1 MRDIDDD
8 DMDLELSHDNY
19 AEDYF
24 NDEAGGDETNIS
36 DLDEI
41 EDEDTDLDEIEDE
54 IPVNGKGKKKKK
66 KNSRQEN
73 LSVSQEDIAQ
83 PLDDVTATQETVS
96 QTLDD
101 ATTTQQDVTSQTLDD
116 VTATQETASQTLDDV
131 ATQQDVTSQT
141 LDDVTVPQEDITQ
154 PQEEVSQPSNDMTA
168 TPVADTSNNMMDV
181 IDMVVEHDDY
191 SSYLRPSE
199 LYDADAPV
207 AIDAGQTTQPDTSTP
222 VTPVWQDLSQDL
234 PEQTPQDL
242 HEGVSASL
250 DVNDQPTV
258 KPHTQTAE
266 QDLPPQPPS
275 QQHTTQQQSSYN
287 AEQQAHSDNN
297 TQHVDAAHV
306 VMPDT
311 PDSNSS
317 VVHNEPVSTPTTP
330 PLTASDNMSLSSGN
344 TTQPDTPPSQPIP
357 TVACDNNIT
366 SNSDVNTTDH
376 GTVSG
381 SEYNSEPVPTTTSSQ
396 TQQVQDTPQPQS
408 QADTNV
414 QAVTPQQPDVTE
426 QAITEQIHADVTEQ
440 AITTGQ
446 PLVDVT
452 EQLSSTQTT
461 INDVNE
467 QPVTSPQYANVDKQV
482 TPTEQPLNDVN
493 NHTVTPQPQAVTSE
507 QVAPT
512 GQPLDNAD
520 TSQSVTPDKQQA
532 SDNNTSSSDDKTM
545 TLSDKQIIPI
555 TQAYISSQAQYAHEF
570 QTEAQAGLTSVNTA
584 HSTSSHADT
593 DTDTHKHDTDT
604 HNNSVTEEKQ
614 TSTADNSDEQVE
626 TEKKKADFKAQ
637 SLHKFSDTMNF
648 IAQRSHAIGS
658 TAVSYVVSQV
668 VKADENSAEGYKKL
682 KQFTGTFTEAATY
695 IGMAA
700 LAGSYTDN
708 IRQIAKAGKAADTL
722 LSQGRITADTLL
734 MSKHDLDK
742 HLKASGLS
750 GSKRAAIVKH
760 RTEIHDMMGV
770 RSEMQSMIATG
781 QIKADKHMS
790 DTVSSSSF
798 FNLHDKHSI
807 GVLQAYYNNSSD
819 DLLRNKLS
827 KNFAGRSAGS
837 YSKLLRRLDKYNAS
851 PNSKAAVKMGKLAS
865 GNIRARR
872 QLEAFKAV
880 KVRVAFR
887 KMFSNVISADE
898 NSREGVKTLATAKKL
913 ATPFAMGLSKIL
925 IGTGKHG
932 YKGLLPQTMRHVVRF
947 GRFTDKT
954 MYKLTNHSLG
964 HLVNSSVSR
973 VNALRTSIRQG
984 GELAKKAALNKM
996 KQTRD
1001 KALNKAAGTAV
1012 GKKVVKVNNA
1022 RMNMTNAAISKYK
1035 SAQRAARK
1043 TAQKLSQT
1051 RAAKA
1056 AVATGHALAKT
1067 ADIFIGTPMRFGAGI
1082 FRKVKLTIGKV
1093 FNAVN
1098 TIKKTLITA
1107 VGLFCVV
1114 YVLLVTMVSAILS
1127 VTNTNSIAITSILL
1141 PDRDEFVKESIERYL
1156 KKSNDIKDEAVKL
1169 GKGTPLTTQVTNS
1182 HTISRYGHPDSNG
1195 NWVNGYKI
1203 YYTDSN
1209 GNILQDGANNVK
1221 DTLILA
1227 YVQMYAEWGRDAE
1240 NNATELMDKYFN
1252 WLNPSTNH
1260 NTLVSNSK
1268 ESDIYSC
1275 PGGCTTVYYKCNDYT
1290 TLTNSNLNCISQSQ
1304 ILSQKAN
1311 GAHFYGSIV
1320 SKSSGDYYVGYCRG
1334 HRVDIDDKHYT
1345 YTYHSSRVNG
1355 RPSRCNNYYYRY
1367 YCTGHSI
1374 KACYGHRD
1382 ISIYIPVKKM
1392 IDAFNERYMVS
1403 DHSFPT
1409 KLNGGN
1415 WTQDDKD
1422 WCNSLYD
1429 TDWYDLYGKDPT
1441 GGNGFSVN

>member
-41 EDEDTDLDEIEDE
+41 EDEDNDLDEITEDE
-54 IPVNGKGKKKKK
+54 IPVNGKSKKKKK

-73 LSVSQEDIAQ
+73 LSVSQEEVSQ
-83 PLDDVTATQETVS
+83 PLDDVTATQET
-96 QTLDD
+96 
-101 ATTTQQDVTSQTLDD
+101 A
-116 VTATQETASQTLDDV
+116 
-131 ATQQDVTSQT
+131 
-141 LDDVTVPQEDITQ
+141 
-154 PQEEVSQPSNDMTA
+154 SQPSNDMTA
-168 TPVADTSNNMMDV
+168 TPVADTPDNMMDV

-207 AIDAGQTTQPDTSTP
+207 AIEAGQTTQPDTSTP
-222 VTPVWQDLSQDL
+222 VAPVWQDLSQDL

-242 HEGVSASL
+242 HDSVLSSL
-250 DVNDQPTV
+250 DVNDQPAV

-275 QQHTTQQQSSYN
+275 QQHTMQQQSSYN
-287 AEQQAHSDNN
+287 TEQQTHSDNN

-311 PDSNSS
+311 PDSYSS

-330 PLTASDNMSLSSGN
+330 PLTTSDDMSLSSGN
-344 TTQPDTPPSQPIP
+344 ITQPDTPPSQPIP

-414 QAVTPQQPDVTE
+414 QAVTPQQADVSE
-426 QAITEQIHADVTEQ
+426 QATTEQIHADVTEQ

-461 INDVNE
+461 VSNVNE

-482 TPTEQPLNDVN
+482 TPTEQPLNDAN

-507 QVAPT
+507 QAAPT

-570 QTEAQAGLTSVNTA
+570 QTEAQAGLTDVNTT

-593 DTDTHKHDTDT
+593 DTHKHDTDTDT

-614 TSTADNSDEQVE
+614 TSTADNSNEQVE

-648 IAQRSHAIGS
+648 IARRSHAIGS

-827 KNFAGRSAGS
+827 KNFTGRSAGS

-887 KMFSNVISADE
+887 KMFTNVISVDE
-898 NSREGVKTLATAKKL
+898 NSREAVKTLATAKKL

-932 YKGLLPQTMRHVVRF
+932 YKGLLPQTMRHVVKF

-1051 RAAKA
+1051 RAAKT

-1114 YVLLVTMVSAILS
+1114 YVILVTMVSAILS

-1169 GKGTPLTTQVTNS
+1169 GKGTPLTTQVTNG

-1290 TLTNSNLNCISQSQ
+1290 TLTNRNLNCISQSQ

-1392 IDAFNERYMVS
+1392 IDAFNEHYMVS

-1409 KLNGGN
+1409 TLNGGN